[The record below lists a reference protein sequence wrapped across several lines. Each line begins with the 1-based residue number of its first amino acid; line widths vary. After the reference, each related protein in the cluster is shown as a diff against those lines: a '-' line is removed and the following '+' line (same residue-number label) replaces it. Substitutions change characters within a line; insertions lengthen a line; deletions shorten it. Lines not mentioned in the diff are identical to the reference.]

1 MWSEV
6 SINTCEQSNI
16 GWEALPCYCQ
26 RLTTAFIIFSGFLR
40 WINWKASNFVPF
52 LVNSET
58 FSRDL
63 KVMNAFY
70 NQTIVHQYL
79 DLLLSVLSILLG
91 GDFCNWYNVQKQP
104 LIALVPSNTLN
115 IAFLSLK
122 DFVAKIFLMTSIISE
137 VFHVKFTIP
146 RLWQIVYTKPKCTPA
161 SLLCAP
167 SFWKPYK
174 VFYFNIV
181 CFYFRAFTLTLF
193 SSLIENCFIFCL
205 SQSFDLNV

>member
-1 MWSEV
+1 MH
-6 SINTCEQSNI
+6 
-16 GWEALPCYCQ
+16 
-26 RLTTAFIIFSGFLR
+26 
-40 WINWKASNFVPF
+40 
-52 LVNSET
+52 
-58 FSRDL
+58 
-63 KVMNAFY
+63 Y

-91 GDFCNWYNVQKQP
+91 SDFCNWYNVQKQP

-122 DFVAKIFLMTSIISE
+122 ILLQ
-137 VFHVKFTIP
+137 KFSWWHRLFQKFFMSNSQYPGNEWLP